1 MRVLIVEDEIRIR
14 NGMANLIEH
23 HTEHTVIGEA
33 QNGQEGLEMALLYM
47 PDLIITDIRMPVMDG
62 LEMMRKLREQDGD
75 WHFVILSGYSE
86 FEYAK
91 KAIQYGADD
100 YLIKPLA
107 PDDVM
112 NLLDSIQQR
121 IKKESLKK
129 QEKPEHMLRNYLIEK
144 EEIPVEKLQETCGF
158 KKNRGLQ
165 LVCAYV
171 GNISQNDRNDC
182 IDRMKRF
189 QVSYPEEKIYYFF
202 MESTREL
209 IVLVEETKWEFLKNE
224 LEKKLLSRKAKDKIW
239 VWTTESMKNFTEFR
253 EKYEQLR
260 KIYQYGLVLNTGE
273 VLDQEK
279 AEQFISQDTVSFQKN
294 KKAIHDA
301 FYQKD
306 KKELGKEITI
316 FLEEIDS
323 VQMKPQ
329 EIREEYIQ
337 MMYFILN
344 LTKENNS
351 GIYEQILKLNPVQ
364 NIGNSVTR
372 HEIKVIFSAISQ
384 ILISN
389 LDERQNISNYIILRA
404 ITYIRNH
411 YQEGVSLEEVADS
424 LDITPEYLSTLF
436 NREMGEN
443 FTSFLKKFRMSHAK
457 RLLRSTDKK
466 ISDIAFEVGYSD
478 PKYFSR
484 VFKTEEGISP
494 GEYRTL
500 NI

>member
-14 NGMANLIEH
+14 NGMANLIER
-23 HTEHTVIGEA
+23 HTEHTVVGEA

-121 IKKESLKK
+121 IIKESLKK

-144 EEIPVEKLQETCGF
+144 EEIPVEKLREICGF
-158 KKNRGLQ
+158 KKNGELQ

-189 QVSYPEEKIYYFF
+189 QASYPEEKIYYFF
-202 MESTREL
+202 MESTREF
-209 IVLVEETKWEFLKNE
+209 IVLVEKTKWEFLKNE
-224 LEKKLLSRKAKDKIW
+224 LEKKLLNRKVKDKIW
-239 VWTTESMKNFTEFR
+239 VWTTESMKNFTELR

-260 KIYQYGLVLNTGE
+260 KIYQYGFVLNTGE

-279 AEQFISQDTVSFQKN
+279 VEQFVPQDAVPFQKS

-301 FYQKD
+301 FYQKN
-306 KKELGKEITI
+306 KEELEKEIAI
-316 FLEEIDS
+316 FLDEIDS

-351 GIYEQILKLNPVQ
+351 GIYEQILKINPVQ

-372 HEIKVIFSAISQ
+372 YEIKAIFATVSQ
-384 ILISN
+384 TLVSN
-389 LDERQNISNYIILRA
+389 LDERQNISNYVILKA

-411 YQEGVSLEEVADS
+411 YQEGVSLEEVADT

-443 FTSFLKKFRMSHAK
+443 FTSFLKKFRISHAK
-457 RLLRSTDKK
+457 RLLRGTDKK

>member
-91 KAIQYGADD
+91 KAIRYGADD

-112 NLLDSIQQR
+112 SLLDTVQRR
-121 IKKESLKK
+121 IKKENLKK
-129 QEKPEHMLRNYLIEK
+129 QQKPEYVLRNYLIEK
-144 EEIPVEKLQETCGF
+144 EEIPIEKLQEICGL
-158 KKNRGLQ
+158 KKDTELQ
-165 LVCAYV
+165 LICAYV
-171 GNISQNDRNDC
+171 GNISQDDRSAC
-182 IDRMKRF
+182 MDRLKRF
-189 QVSYPEEKIYYFF
+189 QITCPEKKIYYFF
-202 MESTREL
+202 MESTREFIIL
-209 IVLVEETKWEFLKNE
+209 IEKNSWEPLKNE
-224 LEKKLLSRKAKDKIW
+224 LEKKLLNRKEKDKIW
-239 VWTTESMKNFTEFR
+239 VWTTGSVKNFTELR
-253 EKYEQLR
+253 NRYEQLR
-260 KIYQYGLVLNTGE
+260 KLYQYGFVLNTGE
-273 VLDQEK
+273 VLEQER
-279 AEQFISQDTVSFQKN
+279 AEQFAPQNTVSFQKN
-294 KKAIHDA
+294 KKAVHDA

-306 KKELGKEITI
+306 KETLEREIVL
-316 FLEEIDS
+316 FLEKIDF

-344 LTKENNS
+344 LVKENS
-351 GIYEQILKLNPVQ
+351 SRIYEKILKLNPVQ
-364 NIGNSVTR
+364 NIGNSVTV
-372 HEIKVIFSAISQ
+372 HEIKAVFSAVSQ
-384 ILISN
+384 VLVSN
-389 LDERQNISNYIILRA
+389 LDERQNISNYIILKA
-404 ITYIRNH
+404 IAYIRSH
-411 YQEGVSLEEVADS
+411 YQEGVFLEEVADS

-443 FTSFLKKFRMSHAK
+443 FTSFLKKFRISHAK
-457 RLLRSTDKK
+457 RLLKETDKK
-466 ISDIAFEVGYSD
+466 ISDIALEVGYSD

-484 VFKTEEGISP
+484 VFKMEEGISP
-494 GEYRTL
+494 GEYRAL
-500 NI
+500 NA

>member
-1 MRVLIVEDEIRIR
+1 MRILIVEDEVRIR

-33 QNGQEGLEMALLYM
+33 QNGEEGLEIALLYM

-62 LEMMRKLREQDGD
+62 LEMMRRLRAQDGD

-112 NLLDSIQQR
+112 NLLDSIEQR
-121 IKKESLKK
+121 IKKEELKK
-129 QEKPEHMLRNYLIEK
+129 QEKPEQMLRNYLVEK
-144 EEIPVEKLQETCGF
+144 EEIPVEKLQMNCGF
-158 KKNRGLQ
+158 AADEELQ

-171 GNISQNDRNDC
+171 GNISKDNRAGC

-189 QVSYPEEKIYYFF
+189 QITFPEEKIYYFF
-202 MESTREL
+202 MESTREF
-209 IVLVEETKWEFLKNE
+209 ILVIRKENWEFLKGE
-224 LEKKLLSRKAKDKIW
+224 IEKKLLSRKVKEKLW
-239 VWTTESMKNFTEFR
+239 VWTTGSAKGFSELR
-253 EKYEQLR
+253 EEYEKLR
-260 KIYQYGLVLNTGE
+260 KLYPYGLVFDTGE
-273 VLDQEK
+273 VLDFEKVQAFEPQE
-279 AEQFISQDTVSFQKN
+279 IVSHQKN

-301 FYQKD
+301 FYKKD
-306 KKELGKEITI
+306 REELEKEISL
-316 FLEEIDS
+316 FLEEMDS
-323 VQMKPQ
+323 SQAKPH

-351 GIYEQILKLNPVQ
+351 RVYEQLLKLNAVQ
-364 NIGNSVTR
+364 NLGNAVTYY
-372 HEIKVIFSAISQ
+372 EIKAIFQAVLQ
-384 ILISN
+384 VLVSN
-389 LDERQNISNYIILRA
+389 MDVRQNISNYIILRA
-404 ITYIRNH
+404 IAYIRNH
-411 YQEGVSLEEVADS
+411 YQEGVTLEEVADN

-436 NREMGEN
+436 NRETGEN

-457 RLLRSTDKK
+457 RLLKGTDKK
-466 ISDIAFEVGYSD
+466 ISDIAIEVGYSD

-484 VFKTEEGISP
+484 VFKAEEGISP
-494 GEYRTL
+494 GDYRTL
-500 NI
+500 NS